1 MSSGIYMY
9 NGLLAYAMDLDKKL
23 KRRKGSVV
31 IEVYKGE
38 SPTEEELQ
46 KLLDKHCNIIRQVEP
61 KEDLP
66 LKYRFKNKNNNKEI
80 VSIYPHLNNIPNIN
94 KDEWYLVSQ

>member
-1 MSSGIYMY
+1 MSAGIYMY

-23 KRRKGSVV
+23 KRRKGAV
-31 IEVYKGE
+31 IIEEYKGE
-38 SPTEEELQ
+38 NPTEAELQ
-46 KLLDKHCNIIRQVEP
+46 KLLDKHNKIVKQSEP

-94 KDEWYLVSQ
+94 KEEWCLVS